1 VSEDPR
7 AWLIRHGE
15 TAWSLSGQHTS
26 RTDLT
31 LTAHGRAAAHALAPR
46 LAGIRFARVLTS
58 PMRRARETCDLA
70 GLGGQAQIEPDLMEW
85 QYGEFEGLT
94 PAEIHARAPG
104 WLVFRDGCPG
114 GESPSQI
121 AERADRIVAI
131 IHAAEGPVALF
142 AHGHFF
148 RVLAARWL
156 GLPTLAGSH
165 FRLDTATESV
175 LGSYRGIPAIERWN
189 VPVEEKRP

>member
-1 VSEDPR
+1 MSAEPG

-31 LTAHGRAAAHALAPR
+31 LTEYGRAAAHALAPR
-46 LAGIRFARVLTS
+46 LAGIPFARVLTS

-70 GLGGQAQIEPDLMEW
+70 GLGGQAQIDSDLMEW

-94 PAEIHARAPG
+94 PAEIHARVPG

-114 GESPSQI
+114 GESPGQI
-121 AERADRIVAI
+121 AGRADRVVAAI
-131 IHAAEGPVALF
+131 RAADGPVALF

-165 FRLDTATESV
+165 FLLDTATESV
-175 LGSYRGIPAIERWN
+175 LGHYRGIPAIERWN